1 MALMRKL
8 KKILVEAFPPPD
20 TIKLRN
26 HDGIVGIVTSA
37 RFQNMDSMERQDLIH
52 DILQK
57 RALSREDMRQILV
70 IVAVTPDEE
79 TALSATD

>member
-8 KKILVEAFPPPD
+8 KRILGEAFPPPD

-37 RFQNMDSMERQDLIH
+37 HFENLDSMDRQNLIH

-57 RALSREDMRQILV
+57 RALSREERRQILV